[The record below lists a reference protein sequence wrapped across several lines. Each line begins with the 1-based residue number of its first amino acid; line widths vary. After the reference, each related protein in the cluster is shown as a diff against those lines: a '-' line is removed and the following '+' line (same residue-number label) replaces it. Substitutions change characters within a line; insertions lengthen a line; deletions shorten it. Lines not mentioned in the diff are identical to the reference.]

1 MDNEIMSIGGETME
15 TKKPIEVLAAEVV
28 EELKQLNYAYNTIC
42 GFRASFNRIC
52 TFARDKGELHFSERL
67 GKEYLKEKYDC
78 TIDYYQ
84 ESFPKKAKGAIRS
97 VRLLGDYQLHG
108 VIIRRIV
115 KRKGYVKPPQFE
127 EVLTAY
133 EKECQNNEYSLRGM
147 RTRLQRLFFF
157 VDYLSLRKIMDV
169 NEITPKIISDY
180 VKSVSPK
187 HEKSIASILTT
198 LRVFLRFLYLYEYT
212 EEDLS
217 LSVPKQKKYNYP
229 AVPSTWNPV
238 EVKRMLDAIDRG
250 SPLGKRDYA
259 ILILVAKL
267 GIRAGDIKALK
278 LSDLNWDTKTITIKQ
293 EKTKVETIFPILHDV
308 GWALIDY
315 LQNARPTCDVPYLFV
330 RMNAPF
336 KEFGENANLHNIIT
350 KYIRLAGITIP
361 RGKRHGLHSL
371 RHSLASTLL
380 EQGKS
385 LAVISEILGHVD
397 SKSTSVYLHT
407 DLNGLKACA
416 LDPEEVFQND

>member
-1 MDNEIMSIGGETME
+1 ME
-15 TKKPIEVLAAEVV
+15 TRKPIEVLANEVI
-28 EELKQLNYAYNTIC
+28 EELKKLNYAYNTIC
-42 GFRASFNRIC
+42 SMRASFRRIC
-52 TFARDKGELHFSERL
+52 SFAREKDELYFSEEL
-67 GKEYLKEKYDC
+67 GKAYLKERYGC
-78 TIDYYQ
+78 TIDYYLNP
-84 ESFPKKAKGAIRS
+84 FPKKAKEAIRS

-133 EKECQNNEYSLRGM
+133 EKECESNEYSLRGM
-147 RTRLQRLFFF
+147 RGRLQRLFFF
-157 VDYLSLRKIMDV
+157 VDYLSLRRVMDV
-169 NEITPKIISDY
+169 SEITPEIISDY
-180 VKSVSPK
+180 VKSISPK
-187 HEKSIASILTT
+187 HEKSIASIFIT
-198 LRVFLRFLYLYEYT
+198 LRVFLRFLYLHNYT
-212 EEDLS
+212 EKDLS

-229 AVPSTWNPV
+229 AVPSTWEPD

-267 GIRAGDIKALK
+267 GIRVGDIKALK
-278 LSDLNWDTKTITIKQ
+278 LSNLDWSNKTITITQ
-293 EKTKVETIFPILHDV
+293 EKTKAPTTYPILHDV

-315 LQNARPTCDVPYLFV
+315 LQHARPECDVPYLFV
-330 RMNAPF
+330 RMNAPY
-336 KEFGENANLHNIIT
+336 EAFGQNANLHNIIT
-350 KYIRLAGITIP
+350 KYIRLAGITVP

-380 EQGKS
+380 EQGKP
-385 LAVISEILGHVD
+385 LTVISEILGHVN

-407 DLNGLKACA
+407 DMNGLKSCA
-416 LDPEEVFQND
+416 LDPEEVSRND